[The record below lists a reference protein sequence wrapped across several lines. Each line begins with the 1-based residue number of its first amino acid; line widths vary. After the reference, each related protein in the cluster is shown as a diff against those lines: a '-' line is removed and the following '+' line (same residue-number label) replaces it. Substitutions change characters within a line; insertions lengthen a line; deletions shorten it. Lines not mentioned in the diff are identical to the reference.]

1 MIISYSG
8 IKIHKN
14 AQAFLTKIGGLF
26 VKFHSTNQKE
36 EQIINLN
43 ARKTATALVDIFIAE
58 RMIDEGK
65 YEDAADSLLQAKV
78 LITSLLTKTE
88 LEILNKAVDYVI
100 EAEKQLEKEA

>member
-1 MIISYSG
+1 M
-8 IKIHKN
+8 
-14 AQAFLTKIGGLF
+14 
-26 VKFHSTNQKE
+26 
-36 EQIINLN
+36 
-43 ARKTATALVDIFIAE
+43 DIFIAE